1 MLNIFVNEIMI
12 LNIIVNR
19 RKNMNMTGLGDGSEA
34 KFLEA
39 IKALPFMDTVR
50 LFLSII
56 RYK

>member
-1 MLNIFVNEIMI
+1 
-12 LNIIVNR
+12 
-19 RKNMNMTGLGDGSEA
+19 MTGLGDGSEA

-56 RYK
+56 LYIMEKALYKLNTLHYITLHQV

>member
-1 MLNIFVNEIMI
+1 
-12 LNIIVNR
+12 
-19 RKNMNMTGLGDGSEA
+19 MNMTGLGDGSEA